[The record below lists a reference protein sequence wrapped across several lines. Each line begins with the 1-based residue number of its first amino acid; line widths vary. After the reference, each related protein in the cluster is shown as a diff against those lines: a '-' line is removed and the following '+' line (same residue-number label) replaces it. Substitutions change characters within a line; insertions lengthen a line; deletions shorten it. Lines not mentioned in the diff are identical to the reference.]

1 MKAKLTFNLPDDQD
15 EFDNAIN
22 GFKAHSALWQISQNI
37 RAIWKHGDL
46 NESQYEIV
54 NRIRDEFYEVI
65 HEHGIKLD

>member
-1 MKAKLTFNLPDDQD
+1 
-15 EFDNAIN
+15 
-22 GFKAHSALWQISQNI
+22 LWNISQNI